1 MKTVFL
7 SKMPEVQYAQM
18 LITMARGRAEA
29 ARRDGRNE
37 IGASAIEWAIIS
49 AIVVALAVLI
59 GNAIQNVVESRSSE
73 IDQGS

>member
-1 MKTVFL
+1 
-7 SKMPEVQYAQM
+7 M